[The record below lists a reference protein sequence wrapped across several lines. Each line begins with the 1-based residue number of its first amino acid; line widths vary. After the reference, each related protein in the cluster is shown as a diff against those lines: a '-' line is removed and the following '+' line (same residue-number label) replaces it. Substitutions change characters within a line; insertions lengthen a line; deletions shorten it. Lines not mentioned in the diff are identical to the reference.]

1 MKKLIVLIMVLTL
14 LTGVLAGCSKAPVE
28 DNNTNISENTS
39 SVDEGVQEPI
49 EEAVWPRTITDA
61 AGNEI
66 ILKKQPERITLLHVV
81 YMEHFLALDT
91 PPTAAAIGNKLGEI
105 EGLDKSELFGPYLEN
120 VDMTV
125 VGSSRDLN
133 LEAVLE
139 SNPDLLVT
147 FHNPAGLDAY
157 DQLVEI
163 APVVQLDY
171 NSTWQEQLLM
181 IGELLGKE
189 KEAKKLIVEIEKEIS
204 DTKDTL
210 ASYED
215 RTFGLFRTDGKNFI
229 AQGTAKYY
237 KIFGITKPE
246 GFSDAADSMSLEA
259 VAEMNPYYIVFQHN
273 YDMSKSFVESME
285 SSSVWQSMDAV
296 KNGRIYYFDENMN
309 SFGPLTLRLAAEKL
323 TEMYSK

>member
-1 MKKLIVLIMVLTL
+1 MVLTL

-28 DNNTNISENTS
+28 DNNTNISENTPS
-39 SVDEGVQEPI
+39 TNEGSQEPI
-49 EEAVWPRTITDA
+49 EEAAWPRIIIDA

-66 ILKKQPERITLLHVV
+66 VVKKQPERITLLHVV
-81 YMEHFLALDT
+81 YMEYLLALDA
-91 PPTAAAIGNKLGEI
+91 PPTAAAIGNKLGET

-120 VDMTV
+120 VDMMV

-181 IGELLGKE
+181 VGELLGKE
-189 KEAKKLIVEIEKEIS
+189 KQAKKLITEIEKEIS
-204 DTKDTL
+204 DAKDTL
-210 ASYED
+210 APYDD

-237 KIFGITKPE
+237 ETFGIIKPKR
-246 GFSDAADSMSLEA
+246 FSDAADSMSLEA
-259 VAEMNPYYIVFQHN
+259 VAEMDPYYIVFQHN
-273 YDMSKSFVESME
+273 YEMSKSFVESME

-309 SFGPLTLRLAAEKL
+309 SFGPLALRLAAEKL